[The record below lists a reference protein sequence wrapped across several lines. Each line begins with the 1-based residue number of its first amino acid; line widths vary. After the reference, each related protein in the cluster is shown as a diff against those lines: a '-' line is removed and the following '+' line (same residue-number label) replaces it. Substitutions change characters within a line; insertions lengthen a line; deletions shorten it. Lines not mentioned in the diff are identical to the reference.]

1 MIIFERLKSLGEIEI
16 PLSAVVVIIAITV
29 IALHQP
35 KQENTYIWPV
45 SMEQIKSQ
53 QIHGV

>member
-1 MIIFERLKSLGEIEI
+1 MFEKLKSLGEIEI
-16 PLSAVVVIIAITV
+16 PLSAVAVIVAITV
-29 IALHQP
+29 IAMHQP

-45 SMEQIKSQ
+45 SMEQLKSQ